1 MVNLETTHRHEPVA
15 GLRAWSVSLP
25 LRRRLQHATADVSAL
40 TAVLV
45 EVQLSDG
52 IWGRAEVRSNGAYAT
67 GEDET
72 AIAGALCAVTAED
85 RSVGELGD
93 ELSGH
98 SRLARMAVDTA
109 AWDALA
115 RRFGVPLYRAWNPTG
130 VEVDSVRTHAQIG
143 FSDAD
148 TAVHLAR
155 SYVATGFDRLKIRVG
170 ASDLGADVARV
181 RAIREAVGPE
191 VEFIVDANGGW
202 TYDTAAAGIEAL
214 AGVGITWVEQPVM
227 AASDLARLHEHSAL
241 PLYADESARDPESV
255 ESLAAADA
263 VDGVHVKLEK
273 CGTATLLFETVAA
286 ARTNGLKVA
295 LGQMD
300 QGQLGCAVTTHL
312 AAALGLDRAELWGW
326 EGITRDVT
334 DTMVMRDGRVAV
346 PAGAGTGID
355 SIDTSFARE
364 IL

>member
-1 MVNLETTHRHEPVA
+1 MVNLETTHRHEQVT
-15 GLRAWSVSLP
+15 GIRAWAVSLP
-25 LRRRLQHATADVSAL
+25 LRRPLQHATADVSAL

-72 AIAGALCAVTAED
+72 AIAGALCAVPTEG

-98 SRLARMAVDTA
+98 SRLAWMAVDTA

-115 RRFGVPLYRAWNPTG
+115 RRFGVPLYRAWNPTAAKA
-130 VEVDSVRTHAQIG
+130 DSVRTHAQIG
-143 FSDAD
+143 FGNVDS
-148 TAVHLAR
+148 AVHLAR
-155 SYVATGFDRLKIRVG
+155 SYVGAGFDRLKIRVG
-170 ASDLGADVARV
+170 APDLRTDVERV
-181 RAIREAVGPE
+181 RAIRQVIGAE
-191 VEFIVDANGGW
+191 VEFILDANGGW

-214 AGVGITWVEQPVM
+214 ADMGIAWVEQPVM
-227 AASDLARLHEHSAL
+227 AESDLARLHGHSAL
-241 PLYADESARDPESV
+241 ALYADESARDPESV
-255 ESLAAADA
+255 ESLAAANA

-273 CGTATLLFETVAA
+273 CGSAALLFQTVAA
-286 ARTNGLKVA
+286 ARANGLKVA

-312 AAALGLDRAELWGW
+312 AIALGLDRAELWGW
-326 EGITRDVT
+326 EGVTRDVT
-334 DTMVMRDGRVAV
+334 DTMMMRDGCVAV
-346 PAGAGTGID
+346 PAGAGNGVD
-355 SIDTSFARE
+355 SMDTTFARE